1 MDHTY
6 QYPTPMVAWS
16 SLFVLAITYM
26 ISFLDRQ
33 ILVLLIEPIKADLH
47 LSDTEISLLS
57 GAAFGLV
64 YTVSGLFMGRFAD
77 LWVRKYVI
85 MLGVALWSLLTMAC
99 GLAQSFLH
107 LFVARTGVGLG
118 EAALTPAAYSMI
130 PDLFPPERLNRVMSI
145 FMVVGVVGGSGAA
158 LLLGGLVIGVF
169 QGISAINLPLLGALK
184 IWQLVLLAV
193 GGLSLAMLIP
203 LAFTPEPIR
212 QKSSLSTHGNSLST
226 SSFSDVLKL
235 LWSNRPI
242 YGPFTIA
249 TAFLL
254 LTGYGVGA
262 WLPTY
267 FVRVVGWSASQTGV
281 LMGLIYIPSAIA
293 GGLLAG
299 WSADALRAR
308 GIAHGALWVMALGG
322 AASVLAL
329 HITIFGPPIFWAKVS
344 GLMLTNF
351 FGMVPVAVY
360 PAILQQITPAEVRGQ
375 VSAIFLFIINLV
387 GLACGATIVALVTNQ
402 ILQDEQAVGRSIA
415 IVASVAT
422 FIMLAALL
430 WGRRAL
436 AAHMADDLQP

>member
-1 MDHTY
+1 M
-6 QYPTPMVAWS
+6 
-16 SLFVLAITYM
+16 LAMTYM

-33 ILVLLIEPIKADLH
+33 ILVLLIDPIKADLD

-64 YTVSGLFMGRFAD
+64 YTICGLFMGRFAD

-85 MLGVALWSLLTMAC
+85 MLGVTLWSSLTMAC
-99 GLAQSFLH
+99 GLAQSFLQ
-107 LFVARTGVGLG
+107 LFWARTGVGLG

-130 PDLFPPERLNRVMSI
+130 PDLFPPERLNRAMSI

-158 LLLGGLVIGVF
+158 LLVGGLVIGMF
-169 QGISAINLPLLGALK
+169 QGVSAISVPLLGSLK
-184 IWQLVLLAV
+184 IWQLVLIVV

-203 LAFTPEPIR
+203 LAFMPEPKR
-212 QKSSLSTHGNSLST
+212 QRSSIATHENCAESLS
-226 SSFSDVLKL
+226 FVDVLKL
-235 LWSNRPI
+235 LWAKRAI

-249 TAFLL
+249 TSFLL

-281 LMGLIYIPSAIA
+281 MMGLIYIPSAIA

-308 GIAHGALWVMALGG
+308 GVAHGALWIMALGG
-322 AASVLAL
+322 AASVFAL
-329 HITIFGPPIFWAKVS
+329 SATIFGPAIFWAKVS

-402 ILQDEQAVGRSIA
+402 ILQDEQAVGISIA

-422 FIMLAALL
+422 ILMLVALI
-430 WGRRAL
+430 WGWRSL
-436 AAHMADDLQP
+436 VAHMAHDVHR